1 MSAPSL
7 VPTLALEMGTLT
19 ARATLQDPVVRLD
32 APENGPALL
41 TLEEGGVR
49 LDLEFPD
56 LACVERFYRRI
67 RREALST
74 PSHR

>member
-56 LACVERFYRRI
+56 LACVERLYRCI
-67 RREALST
+67 RREVLAS
-74 PSHR
+74 SAHR